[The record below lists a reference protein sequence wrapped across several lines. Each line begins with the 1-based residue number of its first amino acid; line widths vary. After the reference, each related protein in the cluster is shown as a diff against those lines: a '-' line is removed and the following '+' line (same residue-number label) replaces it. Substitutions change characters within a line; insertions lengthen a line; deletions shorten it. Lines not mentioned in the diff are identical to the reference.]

1 MQYAIKVF
9 ETTKIQ
15 VLKLNGNINVFLVSS
30 IDFKGTNVLDVGLN
44 IFYCILHSG
53 GLKQN
58 LINNNKMSLLIKRKR
73 IKFFSPKLNFS

>member
-30 IDFKGTNVLDVGLN
+30 IDVKGTNVLDVGLN
-44 IFYCILHSG
+44 IFHCIFTLWGS
-53 GLKQN
+53 KTESYQ
-58 LINNNKMSLLIKRKR
+58 
-73 IKFFSPKLNFS
+73 